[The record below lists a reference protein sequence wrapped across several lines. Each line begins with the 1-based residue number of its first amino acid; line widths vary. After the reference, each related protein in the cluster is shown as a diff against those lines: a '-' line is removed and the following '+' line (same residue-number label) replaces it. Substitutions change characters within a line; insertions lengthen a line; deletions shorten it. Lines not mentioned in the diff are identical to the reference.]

1 VDGSFKLTPHR
12 FFSHSLKEENLFMG
26 TAWIEILIIILLI
39 LANGF
44 FASSEIALISSRK
57 SRIKHLAKNGHKKAQ
72 LVDKLQNEPYLF
84 LATIQ
89 LGITLAGTL
98 ASVVGGA
105 KIVDFLQPLVRKIPF
120 HSIQNASESIAIG
133 IVVVVITYLLLV
145 VGELVPKYLALAYPE
160 KIAFRTVGPLNIVSK
175 IAFIFVKM
183 LSASSRSFVSIFV
196 KRVPRESGF
205 VTDEELKFIVHE
217 GKAKGVFD
225 QTEEELIRSALEFT
239 DTTVRNAMTPRTEIV
254 ALDIKTGQQQVVR
267 AITEY
272 EYSRIPVYKENLDN
286 IVGIIYAKD
295 ILNLLQNQ
303 ELIILDD
310 IIRKPYFVP
319 DSKKIS
325 ELLKEFQKKRIHM
338 AIVLDEFG
346 GTAGLITLEDIIEE
360 IVGEI
365 RDEYDRDEEEKIYVL
380 SDNLAIVSASL
391 FLGDFNKRFKTDF
404 PEEFNTIGGYLTSVL
419 GRIPTLDEEIK
430 LGDLTFI
437 IFEKIGHRLKKIKV
451 IKESKEHRA

>member
-1 VDGSFKLTPHR
+1 
-12 FFSHSLKEENLFMG
+12 MG
-26 TAWIEILIIILLI
+26 HAWIEILIIILLI

-57 SRIKHLAKNGHKKAQ
+57 SRIKHLAEKGHKKAQ
-72 LVDKLQNEPYLF
+72 LVDKIQSKPDLF
-84 LATIQ
+84 LATVQ
-89 LGITLAGTL
+89 VGITLVGTL

-105 KIVDFLQPLVRKIPF
+105 RIVDFLQPLIKKIP
-120 HSIQNASESIAIG
+120 SPGIQNASESIAIG

-145 VGELVPKYLALAYPE
+145 IGELVPKYLALAHPE
-160 KIAFRTVGPLNIVSK
+160 KIAFRTVGPLHVLSK
-175 IAFIFVKM
+175 LAFVFVNL
-183 LSASSRSFVSIFV
+183 LSLSSRYFASIFM
-196 KRVPRESGF
+196 KRVPQESGF
-205 VTDEELKFIVHE
+205 ITDEELKFIVRE
-217 GKAKGVFD
+217 GKTKGVFD

-239 DTTVRNAMTPRTEIV
+239 DTTVRNAMIPRTEIV
-254 ALDIKTGQQQVVR
+254 ALDAKADQQQVVR
-267 AITEY
+267 AVTEY
-272 EYSRIPVYKENLDN
+272 GYSRIPVYKENLDN
-286 IVGIIYAKD
+286 MIGVIYAKD

-303 ELIILDD
+303 ELIILED

-365 RDEYDRDEEEKIYVL
+365 RDEYDQEEEEKIYFL

-391 FLGDFNKRFKTDF
+391 FLGDFNEKFGANF
-404 PEEFNTIGGYLTSVL
+404 AEEFNTIGGYLTSVL
-419 GRIPTLDEEIK
+419 GRIPIIDEEIK
-430 LGDLTFI
+430 LGNLTFV
-437 IFEKIGHRLKKIKV
+437 IFEKVGHRLSKIKV
-451 IKESKEHRA
+451 TKESGE

>member
-1 VDGSFKLTPHR
+1 
-12 FFSHSLKEENLFMG
+12 MG
-26 TAWIEILIIILLI
+26 NTWIEILIIILLI

-57 SRIKHLAKNGHKKAQ
+57 SRIKHLAEKGNKKAQ
-72 LVDKLQNEPYLF
+72 LVAKLQSKPDLF

-89 LGITLAGTL
+89 VGITLVGTL

-105 KIVDFLQPLVRKIPF
+105 RIVDLLQPLIKRIP
-120 HSIQNASESIAIG
+120 SAPIQNASESIAIG

-160 KIAFRTVGPLNIVSK
+160 KIAFKTVGPLNFLSK
-175 IAFIFVKM
+175 LAFIFVNI
-183 LSASSRSFVSIFV
+183 LSTSSRSFVSIFL
-196 KRVPRESGF
+196 KRIPKESGF
-205 VTDEELKFIVHE
+205 ITDEELKFIVRE
-217 GKAKGVFD
+217 GKTKGVFD

-239 DTTVRNAMTPRTEIV
+239 DTTVRNAMIPRTEIV
-254 ALDIKTGQQQVVR
+254 ALDAKVDQAQVVR
-267 AITEY
+267 AVTEY
-272 EYSRIPVYKENLDN
+272 GYSRIPVYKDNLDN

-303 ELIILDD
+303 ELIILED

-365 RDEYDRDEEEKIYVL
+365 RDEYDRDEEEKIYIL
-380 SDNLAIVSASL
+380 SDNLAIVSAGL
-391 FLGDFNKRFKTDF
+391 FLGDFNEKFKTDL
-404 PEEFNTIGGYLTSVL
+404 PEEFNTVGGYLTSVL

-430 LGDLTFI
+430 LGDLTFV

-451 IKESKEHRA
+451 IKESKEQRV

>member
-1 VDGSFKLTPHR
+1 
-12 FFSHSLKEENLFMG
+12 MG
-26 TAWIEILIIILLI
+26 NAWIEIAIIIVLI

-57 SRIKHLAKNGHKKAQ
+57 SRIRHLAEKGHKKAQ
-72 LVDKLQNEPYLF
+72 LVDKLKSKPDLF

-89 LGITLAGTL
+89 VGITLVGTL

-105 KIVDFLQPLVRKIPF
+105 RIVGLLQPLIRRVP
-120 HSIQNASESIAIG
+120 SSPIQNASESIAIG

-160 KIAFRTVGPLNIVSK
+160 KIAFRTVGLLNTLSK
-175 IAFIFVKM
+175 LAFVFVNI
-183 LSASSRSFVSIFV
+183 LSSSSRFFVSIFLR
-196 KRVPRESGF
+196 RVPKESAF
-205 VTDEELKFIVHE
+205 ITDDELKFIVRE
-217 GKAKGVFD
+217 GKTKGVFD

-254 ALDIKTGQQQVVR
+254 ALDVKAGQEQVVR
-267 AITEY
+267 TLTEY
-272 EYSRIPVYKENLDN
+272 GYSRIPVYRENLDT

-295 ILNLLQNQ
+295 IINLLQNR

-325 ELLKEFQKKRIHM
+325 QLLREFQKKRIHM
-338 AIVLDEFG
+338 AMVLDEFG
-346 GTAGLITLEDIIEE
+346 GTAGLITLEDIVEE

-365 RDEYDRDEEEKIYVL
+365 RDEYDQAEEEKIYFL
-380 SDNLAIVSASL
+380 SKNLAIVSASL
-391 FLGDFNKRFKTDF
+391 FLGDFNEKFDTDL
-404 PEEFNTIGGYLTSVL
+404 PEEFNTLGGYLTSVL

-430 LGDLTFI
+430 LGDLTFV

-451 IKESKEHRA
+451 LKEKKSGKSRSE

>member
-1 VDGSFKLTPHR
+1 
-12 FFSHSLKEENLFMG
+12 MG
-26 TAWIEILIIILLI
+26 NAWIEILIIILLI

-57 SRIKHLAKNGHKKAQ
+57 SHIKQLAEKGHKKAQ
-72 LVDKLQNEPYLF
+72 LVDKLQSKPDLF

-89 LGITLAGTL
+89 VGITLVGTL

-105 KIVDFLQPLVRKIPF
+105 RIVDLLQPLIEKIP
-120 HSIQNASESIAIG
+120 SSPIQNASESIAIG
-133 IVVVVITYLLLV
+133 IVVVLITYLLLV
-145 VGELVPKYLALAYPE
+145 VGELIPKYLALAYPE
-160 KIAFRTVGPLNIVSK
+160 KIAFRTVGPLNVLSK
-175 IAFIFVKM
+175 LAFVFVNV
-183 LSASSRSFVSIFV
+183 LSTSSRSFVSIFV
-196 KRVPRESGF
+196 KRVPQESGF

-217 GKAKGVFD
+217 GKTKGVFD

-254 ALDIKTGQQQVVR
+254 ALDIKAGQPQVVR
-267 AITEY
+267 TLTEY
-272 EYSRIPVYKENLDN
+272 GYSRIPVYRENLDN

-295 ILNLLQNQ
+295 IINLLHNR
-303 ELIILDD
+303 ELIILND
-310 IIRKPYFVP
+310 IIRTPYFVP

-338 AIVLDEFG
+338 AMVLDEFG
-346 GTAGLITLEDIIEE
+346 GTAGLITLEDVIEE

-365 RDEYDRDEEEKIYVL
+365 RDEYDQEEEEKIYFL

-391 FLGDFNKRFKTDF
+391 FLGDFNEKFGTDL
-404 PEEFNTIGGYLTSVL
+404 PEEFNTVGGYLTSVL

-430 LGDLTFI
+430 LGNLSFV
-437 IFEKIGHRLKKIKV
+437 IFEKVGHRLKKIKV
-451 IKESKEHRA
+451 RKESRK